1 MSENQV
7 ITPEQLEEYM
17 QGLYAKSKVAQK
29 KFEREFTTNRR
40 VDEVLRAI
48 GMKTCEYAEE
58 LCTDALNETK
68 MGNVNDKMS
77 KLKGI
82 VFGQWAICKG
92 QNTVDYEDSPLEPGI
107 KILYKPMGVIGCVMP
122 STNPVA
128 TIIGNAMMAL
138 KGRNSVIIA
147 PHPMSVRLVPAVSRL
162 HTPPVSLHSV
172 WVRETFRKSLI
183 WASATLSWRD
193 RRPCV

>member
-92 QNTVDYEDSPLEPGI
+92 QNTVDYGQKETAASHRMM
-107 KILYKPMGVIGCVMP
+107 YPMVLKNYIGGMAV
-122 STNPVA
+122 VA
-128 TIIGNAMMAL
+128 MS
-138 KGRNSVIIA
+138 GRPAQRQDQAARIA
-147 PHPMSVRLVPAVSRL
+147 RFAV
-162 HTPPVSLHSV
+162 TPESLRVSM
-172 WVRETFRKSLI
+172 
-183 WASATLSWRD
+183 TLR
-193 RRPCV
+193 V

>member
-82 VFGQWAICKG
+82 VFGQWAIARARTLWSMK
-92 QNTVDYEDSPLEPGI
+92 TALWSPASRF
-107 KILYKPMGVIGCVMP
+107 
-122 STNPVA
+122 STSP
-128 TIIGNAMMAL
+128 
-138 KGRNSVIIA
+138 
-147 PHPMSVRLVPAVSRL
+147 
-162 HTPPVSLHSV
+162 
-172 WVRETFRKSLI
+172 
-183 WASATLSWRD
+183 WA
-193 RRPCV
+193 

>member
-138 KGRNSVIIA
+138 ATYVGHINIGNTYWYMQAVPELMAIA
-147 PHPMSVRLVPAVSRL
+147 GNRFEAFGNKLGEVH
-162 HTPPVSLHSV
+162 HG
-172 WVRETFRKSLI
+172 
-183 WASATLSWRD
+183 
-193 RRPCV
+193 

>member
-138 KGRNSVIIA
+138 KGRIKI
-147 PHPMSVRLVPAVSRL
+147 RQTCGLVPYI
-162 HTPPVSLHSV
+162 
-172 WVRETFRKSLI
+172 ELI
-183 WASATLSWRD
+183 SKR
-193 RRPCV
+193 